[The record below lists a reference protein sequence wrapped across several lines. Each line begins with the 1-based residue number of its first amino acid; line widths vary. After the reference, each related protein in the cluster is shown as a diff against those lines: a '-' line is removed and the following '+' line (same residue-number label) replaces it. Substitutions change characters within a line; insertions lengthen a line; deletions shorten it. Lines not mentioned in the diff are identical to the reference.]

1 MIKPH
6 LNTNKKQQRVQFQQ
20 VVLYWSVCQQ
30 QAMNDQTRS
39 KHQQKTTA
47 STAPAGCSVLECLSR
62 KKAMIKPHLNTNKK
76 QQRVQ
81 FQQVVLYWS
90 ACQQQVMIK
99 PHLNTNNTQLQVQLQ
114 QVVLYWSAC
123 QQQAIDQSRS
133 KHQQKTS
140 ARKAP
145 AGCSVLEC
153 LSAAGDDQTRSKHQ
167 QHTATSTAPAGC
179 SVLECLSA
187 AGNDRTSSEHQQCQ
201 HYRYSANIY
210 LLYNVALVTVMPSYL
225 SKLLIHQIILNLNW
239 TGVLY

>member
-1 MIKPH
+1 
-6 LNTNKKQQRVQFQQ
+6 
-20 VVLYWSVCQQ
+20 
-30 QAMNDQTRS
+30 
-39 KHQQKTTA
+39 
-47 STAPAGCSVLECLSR
+47 
-62 KKAMIKPHLNTNKK
+62 MIKPHLNTNKK